1 MLNFS
6 KRAIIHHTLLREKN
20 KVILLFLFVLFLA
33 FSPSVDQFVRIL
45 PIGADQAFANEKSA
59 TFSDD
64 DNDDEELPINEVL
77 YTEGARMPSSR
88 GVSLETV
95 ESAWKRLSAVT
106 GFNAYVLYED
116 EDDINAYI
124 TQDDEGDFIV
134 VVFRGLL
141 NILRTEDEIAGV
153 LAHEIGHGVNG
164 HLAKAMGHD
173 TGVVLA
179 ATILSHVFDVGELGD
194 LAINLGA
201 DLMIQGY
208 SREHEVE
215 ADDFGVE
222 YSWKAGYSALSL
234 HDSIMRMADAGQV
247 TEPSGFNSHPP
258 TERRMRRLR
267 EQAERWEKEDTARA
281 ARPNEQQSS
290 NTYGVTAYVQTEKSS
305 GATAFVPNERT
316 RNLDPNASEDIA
328 VISTYP
334 LERGQQ
340 NTLEILHR
348 NGLSNYNA
356 GKYKEALAAFARGAA
371 AYEENYLSN
380 FWAAKAGQKIG
391 DKKEMAYWID
401 RTLTINP
408 EYKPAI
414 KFKRTYL
421 K

>member
-1 MLNFS
+1 MNIS
-6 KRAIIHHTLLREKN
+6 ARAIFHHSLLREK
-20 KVILLFLFVLFLA
+20 KKIILLFLFLLCIAFTPLA
-33 FSPSVDQFVRIL
+33 DQFVRIL

-64 DNDDEELPINEVL
+64 DDEELPINEVL

-88 GVSLETV
+88 GVSLERV
-95 ESAWKRLSAVT
+95 ENAWKRLSATT

-124 TQDDEGDFIV
+124 TRDDEGDFIV

-141 NILRTEDEIAGV
+141 DILRTEDEIAGV
-153 LAHEIGHGVNG
+153 LAHEIGHGVKG
-164 HLAKAMGHD
+164 HLAKAVGHD

-179 ATILSHVFDVGELGD
+179 ATILSHVLDAGELGD
-194 LAINLGA
+194 LAISLGA

-208 SREHEVE
+208 SREQEVE

-222 YSWKAGYSALSL
+222 YSWKAGYSPWSL
-234 HDSIMRMADAGQV
+234 HNSIVRMADAGQV

-258 TERRMRRLR
+258 TERRMSRLQ
-267 EQAERWEKEDTARA
+267 EQAKRWEKEDTPRA
-281 ARPNEQQSS
+281 ARPDEQRSS
-290 NTYGVTAYVQTEKSS
+290 KSFGVTARVQTEKTS
-305 GATAFVPNERT
+305 GATAFIPNNKT
-316 RNLDPNASEDIA
+316 KNVDSNSSEDIA
-328 VISTYP
+328 VIATYP
-334 LERGQQ
+334 MDRGQQ

-348 NGLSNYNA
+348 NGLTNYNA

-380 FWAAKAGQKIG
+380 FWAAKAGQKLG
-391 DKKEMAYWID
+391 DKEEMAYWID

-408 EYKPAI
+408 EYAPAL